1 MQRALVGVGLAL
13 ALCGVFEKRAR
24 AEPRDLSEVQSNRYY
39 YLHSGLTAAGFLG
52 TAVEQILTSHHRP
65 GYDLDSFGPDDAV
78 RANFSESS
86 AHLSDKTLALTVTGP
101 LLLQMSQ
108 GFGTRMGNASLI
120 YAEALSLNV
129 LTASTFKIIVRR
141 PRPYTHSKDPR
152 ILDFMDR
159 QGADA
164 YSSFYSAHASTSF
177 TAATAGSVLYSL
189 QTDELVA
196 RHTVWGMSF
205 LLAGM
210 TAQLRTRAGRHYR
223 TDIWVGT
230 LAGMATGVLVPAL
243 HRLDLQQIRGTEL
256 AAAGGALG
264 VTMLLSEVV
273 DFCAALDVLRLCG
286 LPRDVDVP
294 LRDASLVPRWKVLP
308 QAYTGGGGVSVM
320 GELR

>member
-1 MQRALVGVGLAL
+1 MQRALVFVSLAL
-13 ALCGVFEKRAR
+13 AWLSATTRQAR
-24 AEPRDLSEVQSNRYY
+24 AEPRDLSEVQSDRYY
-39 YLHSGLTAAGFLG
+39 YLHGGLAAAGFLG

-65 GYDLDSFGPDDAV
+65 GYDLDAFGPDDSV

-86 AHLSDKTLALTVTGP
+86 AHLSDKTLALSVTGP

-108 GFGTRMGNASLI
+108 GFSTRMGNASLI

-129 LTASTFKIIVRR
+129 LMASTAKIVVRR
-141 PRPYTHSKDPR
+141 PRPYTHTKDPR
-152 ILDFMDR
+152 LLDFMDR

-164 YSSFYSAHASTSF
+164 YSSFYSGHASTSF

-196 RHTVWGMSF
+196 RHTVWGVSF

-210 TAQLRTRAGRHYR
+210 TAQLRARAGRHYR
-223 TDIWVGT
+223 TDIWVGSVM
-230 LAGMATGVLVPAL
+230 GVATGALVPAL
-243 HRLDLQQIRGTEL
+243 HRLDLQQVRATEL
-256 AAAGGALG
+256 AVAGGALG

-308 QAYTGGGGVSVM
+308 QAYGGGGGLSVV
-320 GELR
+320 GELL